1 MSSPQANP
9 AARSIRFGVF
19 ELDVIAGELRKNGIR
34 VRLQEQPLQILTVLL
49 GRPGEVA
56 TREDLR
62 QKLWPGDTF
71 VDFDHSLNTAV
82 NKIREALG
90 DSASKPQFI
99 ETVARRGYRFIGT
112 IDSDLPA
119 QSLAAQP
126 LPAQPM
132 PQTPS
137 KFHPELNI
145 PLPHRAIPRGLFG
158 LIQVMYLVFYLVAL
172 FHWRGADGAINLLLT
187 GHAADTALITI
198 LISSAVGIVFR
209 CYFISAIS
217 FDYQHLRKNF
227 AHLFLAVLVLDEL
240 WALAPF
246 LAAGKIGF
254 GPAFAATAAL
264 LYVPFA
270 ERTLL
275 RMAYPEE

>member
-1 MSSPQANP
+1 MPSPQANP
-9 AARSIRFGVF
+9 AARNVRFGVF
-19 ELDVIAGELRKNGIR
+19 ELDLVAGELRKNGAR

-49 GRPGEVA
+49 ARPGEVI
-56 TREDLR
+56 TRDDLR

-90 DSASKPQFI
+90 DSAGKPQYV

-112 IDSDLPA
+112 IDSDVPA
-119 QSLAAQP
+119 SPQ
-126 LPAQPM
+126 
-132 PQTPS
+132 PQTEN

-158 LIQVMYLVFYLVAL
+158 LIQVMYLIFYLVAL
-172 FHWRGADGAINLLLT
+172 FRWRAADGVINLFLT
-187 GHAADTALITI
+187 GRTADAVLITLFI
-198 LISSAVGIVFR
+198 TSAVGIVFR
-209 CYFISAIS
+209 CYFISAVS
-217 FDYQHLRKNF
+217 FDFQQLRKNF
-227 AHLFLAVLVLDEL
+227 EQLFLPVLILDEL

-246 LAAGKIGF
+246 LAAIKIGF
-254 GPAFAATAAL
+254 GPAVAATAAL

-275 RMAYPEE
+275 RMAYPEK

>member
-1 MSSPQANP
+1 MPSPQANP
-9 AARSIRFGVF
+9 AARNIRFGVF
-19 ELDVIAGELRKNGIR
+19 ELDLVAGELRKNGAR
-34 VRLQEQPLQILTVLL
+34 VRLQEQPLQILAVLVR
-49 GRPGEVA
+49 RPGEIV

-62 QKLWPGDTF
+62 QKLWPDDTF

-90 DSASKPQFI
+90 DSASKPQYV
-99 ETVARRGYRFIGT
+99 ETVARRGYRFIGA
-112 IDSDLPA
+112 IDS
-119 QSLAAQP
+119 QP
-126 LPAQPM
+126 PTQPTAVAS
-132 PQTPS
+132 PEADS

-158 LIQVMYLVFYLVAL
+158 LIQVMYLIFYLVAL
-172 FHWRGADGAINLLLT
+172 FRWRAADGVIDLFLAGQAVN
-187 GHAADTALITI
+187 AALIALFVT
-198 LISSAVGIVFR
+198 SAVGIVFR

-217 FDYQHLRKNF
+217 FDYQQLRKNF
-227 AHLFLAVLVLDEL
+227 ERLFLPVLILDEL
-240 WALAPF
+240 WALSPF

-254 GPAFAATAAL
+254 GAAVAATAAL

-275 RMAYPEE
+275 RMAYPEK